1 MTSAESIAVAE
12 KLMALLKSAASL
24 GMTATLNLETRNR
37 RICTTF
43 TCEEF
48 MNSDGKPSSDAGE
61 KKHKSKGC
69 IKRSKERLIK
79 YQNNKKKDMEK
90 ENNWRK
96 NKSVEKDNVKTS
108 EKPFDVAEGKGPF
121 SESVL
126 VCDKCSYK
134 CARTETMEK
143 HMGTKHKINKIIC
156 CEYCT
161 THRTSKNKMKDR
173 MEIHKLEQN
182 EQQSSQG
189 NSNKSI
195 EEQIAAFEEEKRK
208 DIQSHKDIEQ
218 LLKECEED
226 MRNDTE
232 DDEVYSESESKD

>member
-1 MTSAESIAVAE
+1 
-12 KLMALLKSAASL
+12 MAILQSAASL
-24 GMTATLNLETRNR
+24 GMTATLNLETSNG

-48 MNSDGKPSSDAGE
+48 MNSDGKPSSDAGK
-61 KKHKSKGC
+61 KKHTRKGC
-69 IKRSKERLIK
+69 LKGSKERMIK

-108 EKPFDVAEGKGPF
+108 GKPFDVAEGKGPF

-126 VCDKCSYK
+126 VCDKCCYK
-134 CARTETMEK
+134 CPRTETMEK
-143 HMGTKHKINKIIC
+143 HMGTKHKINILIS
-156 CEYCT
+156 CEYWK
-161 THRTSKNKMKDR
+161 THRAPKNKIKDH

-182 EQQSSQG
+182 EQQSSQE

-195 EEQIAAFEEEKRK
+195 EEQISAFEEGKRK
-208 DIQSHKDIEQ
+208 DIKSHKDIEK

-226 MRNDTE
+226 MHDETE
-232 DDEVYSESESKD
+232 DDEVYSESKSDD